1 MKKSITYNLQEIYSL
16 SNKQKLSFLQFLFF
30 FIISHFTIA
39 QSSVLAKGEWYKIA
53 TTRTGVHKID
63 ANFFKKTGID
73 ISKINPQNLKIF
85 GNGGGVLP
93 QVNSAARLQD
103 LTENAIEV
111 FGESDGKFDQ
121 TDYLLFYAESP
132 HTINYNIDNQSF
144 THQNNPY
151 SDTTFYFLNIAD
163 TKGLRI
169 KSQVLVNATKNVN
182 SFDDFMFHELDQKN
196 IISSG
201 GRDLG
206 GSGRE
211 WYGESFGA
219 TSEISFDLK
228 TEGIIPNSSIK
239 ITSAILGAS
248 FTATKMSL
256 KLNTDS
262 LVGIQNLI
270 NIGADTYD
278 VKGYENVKTFSAISN
293 GKATQKL
300 TFSFDKNKLSSSV
313 AYLNYFEI
321 QTKRKLQFYDQQ
333 TIVHSI
339 ESLANV
345 NTNFIIAQATTSHK
359 TWNISNPLFPENTPF
374 QINNSEANFGTETQ
388 SKLKTFVLFSDKN
401 LLEPIYAQKIAN
413 QNIRAT
419 QVPDLLIVTV
429 KNWREQAERLADF
442 RRKNDGLEVAV
453 VNIDEVYNE
462 FSSGSPDPTAIRDFG
477 RFLWL
482 QNPQKFKYLLLFADA
497 TFDYKNLI
505 QYADIN
511 THLTIP
517 TYESRESLHPVRSF
531 SSDDYFGFFKE
542 NKGDWAENNDG
553 NDTIEIGIG
562 RLPVKTIEEAK
573 NVVDKL
579 IYYARNQRTSGS
591 WRRKISFVADDGDA
605 NIHQE
610 DANDIAEILAKNS
623 KDLIVNKIYLD
634 AFPLIATA
642 NGSAAPTAN
651 TAINKS
657 INEGTLII
665 NYSGHGGTDG
675 WTEEKIVTREQ
686 IQNWRNLNNMPIFLT
701 ATCSFGRFDDPGN
714 VSGAEIAMLSPKG
727 AAIGL
732 LTTTRPVY
740 SNTNFLLNNAFYEAF
755 SSKSNNLKRMG
766 DIFKSTKNNSLSGYI
781 KGKIHYSDVFN
792 RNFSLLGDPSMKLA
806 YPKDKVN
813 LTKINGQKPESQ
825 VLKALSKITLEGEI
839 VNLETGLFKN
849 NFNGKI
855 LVSVFDK
862 PSEVS
867 TIGQK
872 TSKFYYKTYR
882 NKIFEGQVNVTN
894 GAFKVNFIVPKDINY
909 QLGHGRVNFYAVSS
923 DSTLDATGS
932 FNELM
937 IGGSESIT
945 NNDTEP
951 PKVELSVDENNLFT
965 AQISDASGIN
975 ISQAGLGHE
984 MILMLNDTMQVSV
997 NQYFTSEEDYT
1008 KGVIKYPFGQ
1018 LPAGNYTVKLKV
1030 WDTYNN
1036 STEVSLRF
1044 IVENKRLM
1052 ITKAF
1057 NYPNPFSDLTN
1068 FYIEHNAENQ
1078 DLSFKL
1084 RVFDSFGK
1092 LFFEKEESCFVCDK
1106 SIILGMKI
1114 EPKDW
1119 TNGTYFYKI
1128 VLHSSTENATTSST
1142 GKMVFWK

>member
-1 MKKSITYNLQEIYSL
+1 LKKSTKYILQEAYYL
-16 SNKQKLSFLQFLFF
+16 CRKQKLSFLLVLFF
-30 FIISHFTIA
+30 SFISQLTVA
-39 QSSVLAKGEWYKIA
+39 QSSVLANGEWYKIA
-53 TTRTGVHKID
+53 TTRTGIHKID
-63 ANFFKKTGID
+63 ASFLKNAGID
-73 ISKINPQNLKIF
+73 ISKINPQNLRIF

-93 QVNSAARLQD
+93 QANNITRPTD

-111 FGESDGKFDQ
+111 LGESDGKFDQ
-121 TDYLLFYAESP
+121 TDYLLFYAENP
-132 HTINYNIDNQSF
+132 HTITYNTYNQIF
-144 THQNNPY
+144 NHQNNPY
-151 SDTTFYFLNIAD
+151 SDTTYYFLNISD
-163 TKGLRI
+163 SKGLRI
-169 KSQVLVNATKNVN
+169 KNQTLIN
-182 SFDDFMFHELDQKN
+182 STNNINTFDDFTFHELDQKN
-196 IISSG
+196 IVSLG

-211 WYGESFGA
+211 WYGESFG
-219 TSEISFDLK
+219 TTTDISFDLK
-228 TEGIIPNSSIK
+228 TDGIISNSTIK

-248 FTATKMSL
+248 FTTTKMSL
-256 KLNTDS
+256 KLNSDS
-262 LVGIQNLI
+262 LIGTQILR
-270 NIGADTYD
+270 NIGTGTYD
-278 VKGYENVKTFSAISN
+278 IKGYENTQSFSAISN

-300 TFSFDKNKLSSSV
+300 TFSFDKNQLISSV

-321 QTKRKLQFYDQQ
+321 QTRRKLQFYDQQ
-333 TIVHSI
+333 TIVRSI
-339 ESLANV
+339 ESLSH
-345 NTNFIIAQATTSHK
+345 TTSNFVISQATTTQK
-359 TWNISNPLFPENTPF
+359 IWDISNALLPANIPF
-374 QINNSEANFGTETQ
+374 QTNNSEANFGIETQ
-388 SKLKTFVLFSDKN
+388 SKLKSFILFSNNN

-413 QNIRAT
+413 QNIKT
-419 QVPDLLIVTV
+419 IQVPDLLIVTI
-429 KNWREQAERLADF
+429 KNWHEQAERLADF
-442 RRKNDGLEVAV
+442 RRKNDGLDVAI

-462 FSSGSPDPTAIRDFG
+462 FSSGSPDPTAVRDFG

-482 QNPQKFKYLLLFADA
+482 KNPQKFKYLLLFADA

-505 QYADIN
+505 QYADID
-511 THLTIP
+511 THLMIP
-517 TYESRESLHPVRSF
+517 TYESRESLNPVNSYA
-531 SSDDYFGFFKE
+531 SDDYFGFFGE
-542 NKGDWAENNDG
+542 NEGDWIENHAG
-553 NDTIEIGIG
+553 NHTLEVGVG

-605 NIHQE
+605 NIHQQ
-610 DANDIAEILAKNS
+610 DADDVAEIMSKSS
-623 KDLIVNKIYLD
+623 KDLVVNKIYLD
-634 AFPLIATA
+634 AFPQIATA
-642 NGSAAPTAN
+642 NGAIAPTAN
-651 TAINKS
+651 AAINKS
-657 INEGTLII
+657 INEGALII

-686 IQNWRNLNNMPIFLT
+686 IQSWRNLNNMPLFLT

-714 VSGAEIAMLSPKG
+714 VSGAELAMLSPKG

-740 SNTNFLLNNAFYEAF
+740 SNTNFLLNNAFYQAF
-755 SSKSNNLKRMG
+755 SQVNTNTTLRLG
-766 DIFKSTKNNSLSGYI
+766 DIFRITKNNSFSG
-781 KGKIHYSDVFN
+781 VNN

-806 YPKDKVN
+806 YPKEKVN
-813 LTKINGQKPESQ
+813 LTKINGQTPKSQ
-825 VLKALSKITLEGEI
+825 VLKALSKVTLEGEI
-839 VNLETGLFKN
+839 VNLETGLLKN

-855 LVSVFDK
+855 LISVFDK

-872 TSKFYYKTYR
+872 TSKFYYKIYR
-882 NKIFEGQVNVTN
+882 NKVFEGQVNVTN

-909 QLGHGRVNFYAVSS
+909 QLGQGRVNFYAVSK
-923 DSTLDATGS
+923 DSTTDATGS
-932 FNELM
+932 YEELM
-937 IGGSESIT
+937 IGGSENIT

-951 PKVELSVDENNLFT
+951 PKVELSVDENNIFT
-965 AQISDASGIN
+965 AKISDASGIN

-984 MILMLNDTMQVSV
+984 MILTLNDTMQVVV

-1008 KGVIKYPFGQ
+1008 KGVIIYPFGQ
-1018 LPAGNYTVKLKV
+1018 LPAGNYTVQLKV

-1044 IVENKRLM
+1044 IVENMRLM

-1057 NYPNPFSDLTN
+1057 NYPNPFTDFTN

-1078 DLSFKL
+1078 DLTFNLS
-1084 RVFDSFGK
+1084 VFDSFGK
-1092 LFFEKEESCFVCDK
+1092 IFFEKEEGCFVCDK

-1114 EPKDW
+1114 EPKNW

-1128 VLHSSTENATTSST
+1128 VLRSSTENLATFSS